1 MRHIIHLSEIP
12 AYLLVAL
19 IKTKALYF
27 PLGYRIQLE
36 FLI

>member
-1 MRHIIHLSEIP
+1 MRHIIHLSETP
-12 AYLLVAL
+12 AYPLIAL

-27 PLGYRIQLE
+27 PLGYRIQLK